1 MIPWWSAILFLAMGA
16 GVGFVIAAML
26 TANNEDPDD

>member
-16 GVGFVIAAML
+16 VIGIVIVAMVS
-26 TANNEDPDD
+26 ANDDPKE